1 MSFVSQED
9 RVVRHASRMA
19 VVTLFCR
26 VTGYLRDKALFSVIG
41 AGELYDMY
49 RTANRIPNAFRGL
62 LAEGALHAA
71 FVPTLAQLV
80 SREDDERKDAL
91 ELFRGLLAVMLLVVG
106 LVVAAGIVASPWLVR
121 LYASGF
127 EAVPG
132 KLETTIFMNR
142 LMFPYLLLISLAALL
157 QGVLNSH
164 ERFLLS
170 ASTPVLLN
178 LTLAGAA
185 WWAVPRF
192 ANAEIVLSAAVV
204 IGGFLQFAVQAPAVR
219 RLGYSLRPAW
229 SGLWNPQVRS
239 VLLLMLPGIPVLGLN
254 QINQLISNR
263 FASYIDSGVSY
274 TYGAYRVTELM
285 FGGIVVQLSTVL
297 LPVLSRELRL
307 EPERAA
313 RTLLGTITLVSFVT
327 LPTAV
332 ILAVLSRPII
342 GVLFGGGRF
351 NLHDVEVTGLT
362 LTAYAFSLVGTG
374 HVKVM
379 ASAFFAHKNT
389 RTPDVGQP
397 RFADRL
403 HRGVRRDG
411 GAVGNRRIG
420 LGEHRCD
427 GLLRALSDAAVREAA
442 RVPGRA
448 PGSGCRGRGS
458 AARGLG
464 CRGAAPVPAAAVA
477 RGHRSHVAR
486 RGGEA
491 RLRVTSGGGGLR
503 RPGDPARRQRA
514 EIAGVLDQGKGRPMK
529 MVIQRVTRAEVRVG
543 GAVVGRIGV
552 GLMVLVGLE
561 RDDAEPQLE
570 RAARRLSTLR
580 VFSDAEG
587 RMNLGL
593 DEVGG
598 AVLAVS
604 QFTLAGSIRKG
615 RRPGFD
621 RAMPGDRAEP
631 MFERFVELLRAD
643 GVSVETG
650 RFGALMEV
658 ELVNDGPV
666 TLIWE
671 DNPAGSSEC

>member
-1 MSFVSQED
+1 
-9 RVVRHASRMA
+9 VRHASRMA

-80 SREDDERKDAL
+80 SHEDNERKDAL

-254 QINQLISNR
+254 
-263 FASYIDSGVSY
+263 
-274 TYGAYRVTELM
+274 
-285 FGGIVVQLSTVL
+285 
-297 LPVLSRELRL
+297 
-307 EPERAA
+307 
-313 RTLLGTITLVSFVT
+313 
-327 LPTAV
+327 
-332 ILAVLSRPII
+332 
-342 GVLFGGGRF
+342 
-351 NLHDVEVTGLT
+351 
-362 LTAYAFSLVGTG
+362 
-374 HVKVM
+374 
-379 ASAFFAHKNT
+379 
-389 RTPDVGQP
+389 
-397 RFADRL
+397 
-403 HRGVRRDG
+403 
-411 GAVGNRRIG
+411 
-420 LGEHRCD
+420 
-427 GLLRALSDAAVREAA
+427 
-442 RVPGRA
+442 
-448 PGSGCRGRGS
+448 
-458 AARGLG
+458 
-464 CRGAAPVPAAAVA
+464 
-477 RGHRSHVAR
+477 
-486 RGGEA
+486 
-491 RLRVTSGGGGLR
+491 
-503 RPGDPARRQRA
+503 
-514 EIAGVLDQGKGRPMK
+514 
-529 MVIQRVTRAEVRVG
+529 
-543 GAVVGRIGV
+543 
-552 GLMVLVGLE
+552 
-561 RDDAEPQLE
+561 
-570 RAARRLSTLR
+570 
-580 VFSDAEG
+580 
-587 RMNLGL
+587 
-593 DEVGG
+593 
-598 AVLAVS
+598 
-604 QFTLAGSIRKG
+604 
-615 RRPGFD
+615 
-621 RAMPGDRAEP
+621 
-631 MFERFVELLRAD
+631 
-643 GVSVETG
+643 
-650 RFGALMEV
+650 
-658 ELVNDGPV
+658 
-666 TLIWE
+666 
-671 DNPAGSSEC
+671 